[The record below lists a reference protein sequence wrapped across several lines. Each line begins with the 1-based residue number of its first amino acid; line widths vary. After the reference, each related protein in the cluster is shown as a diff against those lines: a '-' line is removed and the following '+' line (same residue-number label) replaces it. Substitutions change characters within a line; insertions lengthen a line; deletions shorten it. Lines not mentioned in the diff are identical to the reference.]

1 MSENK
6 NYLLQVENDSDC
18 VATLQVCPTYEV
30 GNDGKKHQI
39 EPGAVFMVE
48 DGGTGQSVAIILNSK
63 QIDSLCTK
71 LRQVQAWLSNGK
83 ADILK

>member
-39 EPGAVFMVE
+39 EPEAVFLVE
-48 DGGTGQSVAIILNSK
+48 DEETGQSVAMVLN
-63 QIDSLCTK
+63 
-71 LRQVQAWLSNGK
+71 LSRLTAFATN
-83 ADILK
+83 